1 MQFLTKQELRRCTAI
16 INTKPREL
24 TQTEKVL
31 LAAVEVS
38 KKPIRDLT
46 EIKDLVQL
54 MTESAGGFRL
64 ADKIQDAMA
73 DPTLMQDILEV
84 YPLVEFN
91 DWIMGKEDVNIY
103 EGLYLYQTS
112 YTELEWAANTLKDL
126 FNALE
131 QLPKGVETFINTPKT
146 DHFALRRLLT
156 KTKEQKYLGM
166 VINKVGQ
173 DLIKAAFLGPN
184 SCGYPCN
191 RFELHLIK
199 TVLNEKQ
206 LYQRVRQQPV
216 VTDFVLSIEG
226 VREYDFDSFQCL
238 KAVNEKTNS
247 IYYFAI

>member
-1 MQFLTKQELRRCTAI
+1 MQFLTKKELRRCAAVV
-16 INTKPREL
+16 NNKPREL

-38 KKPIRDLT
+38 KKPVRDLT

-54 MTESAGGFRL
+54 MTEAAGGFRL

-73 DPTLMQDILEV
+73 NPELMQDILDV

-91 DWIMGKEDVNIY
+91 AAIMGKEDFTIY
-103 EGLYLYQTS
+103 ERLYLNQTS
-112 YTELEWAANTLKDL
+112 YKELESAANTLKDL
-126 FNALE
+126 FAVLE
-131 QLPKGVETFINTPKT
+131 QLPKSVEVFISTPKT
-146 DHFALRRLLT
+146 EYDILRRLWT
-156 KTKEQKYLGM
+156 KTKERK
-166 VINKVGQ
+166 
-173 DLIKAAFLGPN
+173 FLGAILEKSVQDSVKGVFVGSN

-191 RFELHLIK
+191 RFESHLIRS
-199 TVLNEKQ
+199 VLNEKQ

-226 VREYDFDSFQCL
+226 VKEYTYDAFQCL

-247 IYYFAI
+247 VYYFTI